1 MFRRKKEINKTDI
14 AHEDSATLR
23 KEEKRTIARMIVIIL
38 AAIAVVVAL
47 SIAWF
52 VNNTRVHLTGLI
64 VGADMKNVELKTYG
78 SAGIHDDL
86 LKEITKSGKESFWYE
101 LADSVRNFF
110 ETSSEKYA
118 INWLLSGDRDLMVP
132 DTN

>member
-1 MFRRKKEINKTDI
+1 M
-14 AHEDSATLR
+14 
-23 KEEKRTIARMIVIIL
+23 IIL
-38 AAIAVVVAL
+38 ALIAVVAAL

-52 VNNTRVHLTGLI
+52 VNNTRVHLTGLT
-64 VGADMKNVELKTYG
+64 VDADMKNVELRTYG
-78 SAGIHDDL
+78 GAGIRDDL
-86 LKEITKSGKESFWYE
+86 LKKITESGKESFWYE